1 MFKTFVRNKYKEICS
16 RKNFL
21 EIRADLKN
29 FEFEFE
35 EELNLL
41 KKRRNPLVNIVQG
54 KSTDKYVDFG
64 KLILT
69 VDKYDKNHFLLIPKD
84 LSYFNVLNMSAAD
97 IPFLQ
102 DMKNIVKKHIENDG
116 KEYVLFFHS
125 YPFNSIHTLHLHIIS
140 SEHYVSKNNNLLL
153 DDVMYVLKH
162 EQILDTFFSSHPIS
176 SSAMKEASLLIHD
189 ETFVMDYL
197 FATGKLNKNELLF
210 LEKES

>member
-21 EIRADLKN
+21 EIRADFKT
-29 FEFEFE
+29 FEFE

-41 KKRRNPLVNIVQG
+41 KKKRNPLVNIVQG

-84 LSYFNVLNMSAAD
+84 LSYFNVLNMTAAN

-102 DMKNIVKKHIENDG
+102 DMKNIVKKHIESDG
-116 KEYVLFFHS
+116 KEYILFFHC

-162 EQILDTFFSSHPIS
+162 EQILDIFFAENPIS
-176 SSAMKEASLLIHD
+176 SFSMKEALKLCE
-189 ETFVMDYL
+189 ETFLMDYL
-197 FATGKLNKNELLF
+197 FARGKLNKNELLF

>member
-1 MFKTFVRNKYKEICS
+1 MFKTFVRNKYKEICT

-21 EIRADLKN
+21 EIRADLKK
-29 FEFEFE
+29 FQFEFE

-54 KSTDKYVDFG
+54 KSPDKYVDFG

-84 LSYFNVLNMSAAD
+84 LSYFNVLNMTAAD

-116 KEYVLFFHS
+116 KEYVLFFHC
-125 YPFNSIHTLHLHIIS
+125 YPYNTIHTLHLHIIA
-140 SEHYVSKNNNLLL
+140 SEHYVAKNNNLLL
-153 DDVMYVLKH
+153 DDVMYVLKY
-162 EQILDTFFSSHPIS
+162 EQILDIFFSENSVS
-176 SSAMKEASLLIHD
+176 SFSMKEALKLCD
-189 ETFVMDYL
+189 ETFLMDYI
-197 FATGKLNKNELLF
+197 FASGKLNKNELLF
-210 LEKES
+210 LENEY